1 MNKKYLIT
9 LFILCISLSSC
20 LKIYFRI
27 YGIKKCKAVTIQ
39 NLSSFLTKN
48 LITDSLI
55 LQVDS
60 IKYQKLINTKNIDTL
75 NYNYASWWTQN
86 HIQPIQVIYFDID
99 SNKSVAAFFNCI
111 AETKGIST
119 MTWNKDKELEQFPP
133 IAYRKWCD
141 SLFTY
146 NEIIN
151 TIVDL
156 KTGKSI
162 EYVPRKKYLILV
174 LYSLFIEKQTL
185 NLIREINYNLSKQ
198 KTNNYELYYIN
209 MDNYFYSQFIKKK
222 RMTF

>member
-27 YGIKKCKAVTIQ
+27 YGIKKCKAVSIQ

-75 NYNYASWWTQN
+75 NYKYASWWTQN

-146 NEIIN
+146 NEILN

-162 EYVPRKKYLILV
+162 EFVPRKKYLILV

-222 RMTF
+222 E